1 MPRRG
6 LIVYSQS
13 VVHEVNSLKS
23 TFNLI
28 KVSFVRGLKIS
39 AHLYTYPKMRETCD
53 RVNQGFLPAL
63 V

>member
-13 VVHEVNSLKS
+13 VVNEVNSLKS

-28 KVSFVRGLKIS
+28 KDFFCARFKNKCSIVYQLKDERD
-39 AHLYTYPKMRETCD
+39 L
-53 RVNQGFLPAL
+53 
-63 V
+63 